1 MKRDADLF
9 GSRHPIPPSCLIT
22 VWADISCN
30 PKIRLRHP
38 VILTGIDCNTRKI
51 YISTFLE
58 TVESTNPAGMWDYHY
73 HYAWKFNSYNYYIQN
88 LLVIQDIHRTVIYHI
103 KHLLIHLIQVRNI
116 TIYMYLY
123 RYCVMKCYSQRLE
136 INQNVQTPSNCRNSL

>member
-38 VILTGIDCNTRKI
+38 VTLTGIDCNTRKI

-58 TVESTNPAGMWDYHY
+58 TVESTNPAGMSDYHY
-73 HYAWKFNSYNYYIQN
+73 HYAWKFNSFFYYNYYIQN

-123 RYCVMKCYSQRLE
+123 IIIDIVL
-136 INQNVQTPSNCRNSL
+136 